1 MAGSTLAQM
10 IELDTVGEELIRLGW
25 RQGSVLK
32 VPFAQKSWLAL
43 NISEENSQPSTN
55 FFASSDVWSLQQEAL
70 DIGDL
75 LAIASQTCDIKKS
88 PKLEPYVE
96 TLRAYWTYERGVIH
110 EAGKNSVRRFVIQ
123 RRTNSEG
130 KVEGLIADA
139 TVRIQIEKTSLL
151 RLRPLFNFEEN
162 DKITSRRFRKWLA
175 KRYDRP
181 AIPDALVVAVQKP
194 FIKAIDKLHSMDD
207 KHRILDGI
215 REILFLS
222 YNDFAPFLIDMLFI
236 RDESSDAPA
245 VSDEDAAKLAGWI
258 SDVLKR
264 GGSAD
269 LAHWEI
275 LSLKKISA
283 YDYAN
288 ALELPTDQYSLTEDE
303 NTND

>member
-1 MAGSTLAQM
+1 M
-10 IELDTVGEELIRLGW
+10 IELDTVGEELIQLGW

-32 VPFAQKSWLAL
+32 VPSAQKSWLVL
-43 NISEENSQPSTN
+43 DISEEDPTN
-55 FFASSDVWSLQQEAL
+55 ILTSSDLWSLQHETL
-70 DIGDL
+70 DTSDL
-75 LAIASQTCDIKKS
+75 LTIASQTCDIERS

-96 TLRAYWTYERGVIH
+96 TLRAYWTSDRSIIH
-110 EAGKNSVRRFVIQ
+110 EAGKNSVRRFLIQ
-123 RRTNSEG
+123 RHTNSEG

-139 TVRIQIEKTSLL
+139 TVRIQIEKASLL

-162 DKITSRRFRKWLA
+162 DRITSRRFRKWLA

-207 KHRILDGI
+207 KHHILDGI
-215 REILFLS
+215 REILFLP
-222 YNDFAPFLIDMLFI
+222 YNDSAPFLIDMLFI
-236 RDESSDAPA
+236 RDESSDTPT
-245 VSDEDAAKLAGWI
+245 VSEEDAAKLAGWI

-269 LAHWEI
+269 LVHWEI
-275 LSLKKISA
+275 LGLKEISA

-303 NTND
+303 NMND

>member
-1 MAGSTLAQM
+1 MAGSTLSQM
-10 IELDTVGEELIRLGW
+10 IELDTIGEELIRLGW

-43 NISEENSQPSTN
+43 NISGEKSQPSTN
-55 FFASSDVWSLQQEAL
+55 IFASSDVWSLQQEAL

-88 PKLEPYVE
+88 SKLEPYVE
-96 TLRAYWTYERGVIH
+96 TLRVYWTYERGVIH

-181 AIPDALVVAVQKP
+181 AIPDTLVVAVQKP
-194 FIKAIDKLHSMDD
+194 FIKAIDKLHPMDD

-215 REILFLS
+215 REILFLP
-222 YNDFAPFLIDMLFI
+222 YNDSAPFLIDMLFI
-236 RDESSDAPA
+236 RDESSDAPT
-245 VSDEDAAKLAGWI
+245 VSDEDAAKLAGCI

-275 LSLKKISA
+275 LSLKKISV

-288 ALELPTDQYSLTEDE
+288 ALELPTDQYSLGEDE
-303 NTND
+303 NAND